1 MARARRVNDDKLPED
16 RAPAHLVESLVALN
30 FRREDV
36 ERWPAVRARAVLEK
50 YQRDTSNAVSRAD
63 GVAVRNDGTTFPP
76 PQPERDSAA
85 SWLASALGKTDGWEL
100 ELAIENACRHLAD
113 DERLRLATYL
123 IPRLKSV
130 PALPESGQSLLRR
143 SKTAPARQD
152 DGETAAEVGIEL

>member
-1 MARARRVNDDKLPED
+1 MARAKRVTDEQLPEE

-50 YQRDTSNAVSRAD
+50 YKRDTANAVSRAD

-85 SWLASALGKTDGWEL
+85 AWLAAAMAKTDGWEL
-100 ELAIENACRHLAD
+100 RLAIENAVHHLAD
-113 DERLRLATYL
+113 DEALRLATHL
-123 IPRLKSV
+123 IQRLKTV
-130 PALPESGQSLLRR
+130 PALPESGGSILRR
-143 SKTAPARQD
+143 AKTAPGRQND
-152 DGETAAEVGIEL
+152 PPAEEQGIEL